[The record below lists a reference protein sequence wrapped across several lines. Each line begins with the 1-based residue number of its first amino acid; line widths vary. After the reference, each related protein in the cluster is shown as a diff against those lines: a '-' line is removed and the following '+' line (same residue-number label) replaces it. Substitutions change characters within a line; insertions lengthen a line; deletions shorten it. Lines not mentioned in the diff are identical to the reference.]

1 MITRRAGVCLDVDGT
16 LVDSTFQHALCWH
29 HAFAQFDVVR
39 PVGVMHAHV
48 GMGGDQLVPAIAG
61 DDVEREHGDAI
72 RAAHDALFATMLPTI
87 RPLDGARRLLVALA
101 ERHQPVVLCSSAGTA
116 EIEHYVDLLD
126 ARDLV
131 RGWTTSDDV
140 ERTKPHGDLVRVAL
154 RMLGTPRTVMIGD
167 SPWDVRAAT
176 AAGIPTIGI
185 DTGGFGEPALREAG
199 ARLVVASM
207 HDLLDR
213 VNCEPF
219 VVWRGGAALTAAE
232 PARS

>member
-29 HAFAQFDVVR
+29 HAFAQHGIVR
-39 PVGVMHAHV
+39 PVAEMHAHV

-61 DDVEREHGDAI
+61 PDVEEEHGDAI
-72 RAAHDALFATMLPTI
+72 RAAHDALFGPMLPTI
-87 RPLDGARRLLVALA
+87 RPLDGARRLLEALA
-101 ERHQPVVLCSSAGTA
+101 ERHQPVVLCSSAGED
-116 EIEHYVDLLD
+116 EIAHYVDLLE

-140 ERTKPHGDLVRVAL
+140 ARTKPHGDLVRVAL
-154 RMLGTPRTVMIGD
+154 RMLGAPRAVMIGD

-176 AAGIPTIGI
+176 AAGIPTIGV
-185 DTGGFGEPALREAG
+185 DTGGFGEHALREAG
-199 ARLVVASM
+199 ARIVVGSM

-219 VVWRGGAALTAAE
+219 VVWRGGAALTAVERAG
-232 PARS
+232 S